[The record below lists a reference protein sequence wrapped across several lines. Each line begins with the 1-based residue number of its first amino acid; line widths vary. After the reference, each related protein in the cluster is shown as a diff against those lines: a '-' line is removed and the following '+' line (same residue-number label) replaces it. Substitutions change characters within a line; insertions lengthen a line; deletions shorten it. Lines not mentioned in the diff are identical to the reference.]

1 MLKNANVVIIP
12 GSQNPFEESELNAL
26 KSFINEGGRVL
37 VLLSESSQDDTSN
50 INILLEEYGIVP
62 NMGKYYFYK
71 KYLF

>member
-1 MLKNANVVIIP
+1 MIILP

-37 VLLSESSQDDTSN
+37 VLLTESNQDDTSN

-62 NMGKYYFYK
+62 NMGKFRH
-71 KYLF
+71 LNLI